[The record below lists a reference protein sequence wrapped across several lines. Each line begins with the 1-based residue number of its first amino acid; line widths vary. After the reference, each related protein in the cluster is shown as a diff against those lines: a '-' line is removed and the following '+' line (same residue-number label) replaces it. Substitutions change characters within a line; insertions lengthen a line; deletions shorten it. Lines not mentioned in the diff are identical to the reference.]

1 MAVTG
6 TPAHAGTSQG
16 RRSAFR
22 DLVCLVAIGGF
33 GLAGPTFRAEAD
45 TRIQSVESGK
55 RTLLARYGNWTPSC
69 EAAKRPDVNIT
80 RSPMNGFVSVRD
92 ISFLVSEADADD
104 PTCAGLRVKGK
115 ALYYQSLKYYRGE
128 DSVGFEVN
136 AGPRAGAHM
145 IQLRVR

>member
-6 TPAHAGTSQG
+6 TPAQAGTTRG

-33 GLAGPTFRAEAD
+33 GLAGPPFRAEAD
-45 TRIQSVESGK
+45 TIIQAVESGK

-69 EAAKRPDVNIT
+69 EADTRPELNIT

-104 PTCAGLRVKGK
+104 PACRGLRVKGK
-115 ALYYQSLKYYRGE
+115 ALYYQSLKHYRGE
-128 DSVGFEVN
+128 DAVGFEVN
-136 AGPRAGAHM
+136 KGPRAGAHM
-145 IQLRVR
+145 MQLRVR